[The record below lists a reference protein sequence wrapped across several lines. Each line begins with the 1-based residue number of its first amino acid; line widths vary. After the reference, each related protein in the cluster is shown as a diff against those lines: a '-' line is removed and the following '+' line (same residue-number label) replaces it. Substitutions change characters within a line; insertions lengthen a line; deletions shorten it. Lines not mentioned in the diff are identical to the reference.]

1 MQALAPDNHGALTA
15 QGTIDLLRNR
25 PEQAREVIERR
36 STEDLGMAI
45 GGGSGD
51 FWDALIEHALG
62 NDGASDAALER
73 FIENEGDSSPVEVA
87 CIYAWRGEIDPAFAW
102 LDRALTQDPELS
114 LVHAFEPWLDPLRD
128 DARWESLMTR
138 WKVAISPIQALPQ

>member
-1 MQALAPDNHGALTA
+1 
-15 QGTIDLLRNR
+15 
-25 PEQAREVIERR
+25 
-36 STEDLGMAI
+36 
-45 GGGSGD
+45 
-51 FWDALIEHALG
+51 
-62 NDGASDAALER
+62 
-73 FIENEGDSSPVEVA
+73 VEVA
-87 CIYAWRGEIDPAFAW
+87 FIYAWRGEIDPAFAW